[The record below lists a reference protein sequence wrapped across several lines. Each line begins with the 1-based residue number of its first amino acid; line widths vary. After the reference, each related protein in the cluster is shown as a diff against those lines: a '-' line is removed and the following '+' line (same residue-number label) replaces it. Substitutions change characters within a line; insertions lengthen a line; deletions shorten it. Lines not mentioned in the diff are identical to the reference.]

1 MLPKLPVQPVNPVR
15 DVWVSE
21 FMGPLWQRQ
30 TIWTGEGP
38 VRDRCGIGGTGEAG
52 EGPVKRSDFVISPPQ
67 QNLWGDS
74 GSGSR
79 PKL

>member
-52 EGPVKRSDFVISPPQ
+52 EGPVKRSDFVISI
-67 QNLWGDS
+67 LS
-74 GSGSR
+74 IT
-79 PKL
+79 